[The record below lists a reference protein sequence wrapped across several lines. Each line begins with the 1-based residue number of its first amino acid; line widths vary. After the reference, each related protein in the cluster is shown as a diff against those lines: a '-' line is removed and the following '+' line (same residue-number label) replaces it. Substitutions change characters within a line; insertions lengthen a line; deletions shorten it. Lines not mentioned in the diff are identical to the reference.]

1 MDLIQSMRVF
11 SRIADTE
18 SFTRAAEQMDLSVPA
33 VVRSI
38 ANLESH
44 LKVRLLNRTTRH
56 VALSDAGQA
65 YLEGCRAVLEQLED
79 AETNVARAQ
88 RETQGTLRIAAGS
101 VFAQQV
107 LVPVLAAFR
116 RAYPNIQLNLTLV
129 DREVDLID
137 EGYDAAVVTD
147 AMLKSETLVVRPLV
161 ELGNVPI
168 ASVNYLKQVGTPKR
182 PADLTELDFLGRIG
196 EARGCTVSF
205 TGPDTIEE
213 VSLKPIFTSNNALIL
228 QQMVLADMGFA
239 LMPLVLVERD
249 IEAGRLVQLVKPAS
263 VSDAKVRVCLAYPSR
278 KHISCKLRT
287 FIDHIT
293 LSFEHGMPPRPPQ
306 AQPADAA

>member
-18 SFTRAAEQMDLSVPA
+18 SFTRAAEQMDMSVPA

-38 ANLESH
+38 ANLEEH

-65 YLEGCRAVLEQLED
+65 YLDGCRAVLEQLED

-88 RETQGTLRIAAGS
+88 RETQGTLRVAAGS

-107 LVPVLAAFR
+107 LIPVLAAYR

-129 DREVDLID
+129 DREVDLVD
-137 EGYDAAVVTD
+137 EGYDAAIVADTL
-147 AMLKSETLVVRPLV
+147 LKSETLVVRSLA
-161 ELGNVPI
+161 EFGNMPI
-168 ASVNYLKQVGTPKR
+168 ASVNYLKQAGTPR
-182 PADLTELDFLGRIG
+182 QPSDLAKLAFLGRSG
-196 EARGCTVSF
+196 EARGCTVNF
-205 TGPDTIEE
+205 TGPGGVEE
-213 VSLKPIFTSNNALIL
+213 VALKPVFTSNNALIL
-228 QQMVLADMGFA
+228 QQMVRADMGFA
-239 LMPLVLVERD
+239 LIPPVLVEAD
-249 IEAGRLVQLVKPAS
+249 IKAGRLVQLLPESS
-263 VSDAKVRVCLAYPSR
+263 VSDDKMRICLAYPSR

-293 LSFEHGMPPRPPQ
+293 RSFEHGMPPRPPE
-306 AQPADAA
+306 AKPS